1 MRRVFL
7 AILTLWAVAASAQG
21 WNEPARGSAERR
33 ALMDA
38 MRPQAELIFGP
49 PVEFVVSRLR
59 VADDVAFASVVA
71 QRPGGG
77 TIYIQATP
85 GWQSGYFLAD
95 ADWTAGQALLQR
107 TATGWAVAAMY
118 FGATDV
124 WWAEPI
130 FCAQFRVVIPEACP

>member
-1 MRRVFL
+1 MRRVSV
-7 AILTLWAVAASAQG
+7 AILTLWAAAAAAPG

-49 PVEFVVSRLR
+49 PVEFVASRLR
-59 VADDVAFASVVA
+59 VADDIAFASVVA

-77 TIYIQATP
+77 TIHIQATP
-85 GWQSGYFLAD
+85 GWQSGHLLAD

-107 TATGWAVAAMY
+107 TAT
-118 FGATDV
+118 D
-124 WWAEPI
+124 
-130 FCAQFRVVIPEACP
+130 